1 MRLPLSTLEVFNAI
15 AQHGS
20 LSAAAQKLGLKRSTV
35 SHQLK
40 NLEDRL
46 GTALFIRT
54 TRSINLTEAGR
65 ALARS
70 SGPAFEQLADGLES
84 ALTAGH
90 SARGSLKLA
99 ISEIAYHLVVRE
111 ALVSFRDLYPEIE
124 VELLLTDALSDVLGE
139 GFHAGFRMGGMIAQ
153 DMIAISLTSP
163 LQTAVVASPE
173 YLAEN
178 GTPEDPRDL
187 LAHNCL
193 RYRFQS
199 SGQFAPWTFTGPEG
213 DYAVEVGGS
222 LIANSSPVTVEMA
235 ARGLGIAYSFR
246 DTCLEPLASG
256 QIEEVLTQHQVS
268 IPGINIFFPQEYR
281 SMMPLRLFIQHLKRT
296 PLAPLQKGAIE
307 LTPILSQLVLSF
319 ESCHWRAYCQ
329 RQQGCAEPT
338 FERAAAKVWSEPL

>member
-70 SGPAFEQLADGLES
+70 SGPAFDQLADGLES

-90 SARGSLKLA
+90 SARGTLKLA

-111 ALVSFRDLYPEIE
+111 ALVSFQELYPEIE

-153 DMIAISLTSP
+153 DMIAICLTSP
-163 LQTAVVASPE
+163 LQTAVVASPK

-178 GTPEDPRDL
+178 GTPENPRDL
-187 LAHNCL
+187 LEHNCL

-235 ARGLGIAYSFR
+235 ARGLGIAYTFR
-246 DTCLEPLASG
+246 DTCLESLASG
-256 QIEEVLTQHQVS
+256 LVEEVLVQNRVS
-268 IPGINIFFPQEYR
+268 IPGINIFFPREYR
-281 SMMPLRLFIQHLKRT
+281 SMTPLRLFIQHLKKNRV
-296 PLAPLQKGAIE
+296 GA
-307 LTPILSQLVLSF
+307 
-319 ESCHWRAYCQ
+319 
-329 RQQGCAEPT
+329 
-338 FERAAAKVWSEPL
+338 